1 MRPPLSGG
9 HSPLRLT
16 LCHLLPFTLKAP
28 TGKASGP
35 GDAADHACTKG
46 KSPWQGEYSG
56 SGSGSA
62 FLYWLVPLLPSMLG
76 AGGAMMGAFIFVSC
90 CH

>member
-1 MRPPLSGG
+1 MAGG
-9 HSPLRLT
+9 
-16 LCHLLPFTLKAP
+16 
-28 TGKASGP
+28 
-35 GDAADHACTKG
+35 
-46 KSPWQGEYSG
+46 YSG

-62 FLYWLVPLLPSMLG
+62 FLYWLVPFLPSMLG

>member
-1 MRPPLSGG
+1 MAGG
-9 HSPLRLT
+9 H
-16 LCHLLPFTLKAP
+16 
-28 TGKASGP
+28 
-35 GDAADHACTKG
+35 
-46 KSPWQGEYSG
+46 SG

-62 FLYWLVPLLPSMLG
+62 FLYRLVPLLPSMLG